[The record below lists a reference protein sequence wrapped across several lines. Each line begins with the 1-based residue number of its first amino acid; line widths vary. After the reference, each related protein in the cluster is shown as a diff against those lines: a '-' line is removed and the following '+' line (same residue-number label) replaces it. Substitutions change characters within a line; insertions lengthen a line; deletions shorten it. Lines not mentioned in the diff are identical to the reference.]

1 MTGARKIFASRPRVF
16 GDFTAYGSLGSLL
29 RYARDRLAL
38 PRKARRV
45 PLADAARIAARICRL
60 SHFSK
65 SAAYFG
71 ARPNDLL
78 LFYCFHLVRVVPIY
92 GRRMPSAVLEQLS
105 EATVLDL
112 QFSIVRGCVLATE
125 LSGNNVYDDLCIDK
139 RSLGHAIEHFRRLG
153 AQPIAA

>member
-1 MTGARKIFASRPRVF
+1 LTGARKFFASRPRVF

-45 PLADAARIAARICRL
+45 PLADAARIAGRICRL

-71 ARPNDLL
+71 ARPNDVL
-78 LFYCFHLVRVVPIY
+78 LFYCFHLVRVVPVY
-92 GRRMPSAVLEQLS
+92 GRRMPSAVLQPLS
-105 EATVLDL
+105 ETTVLDL
-112 QFSIVRGCVLATE
+112 QFSIVNGNVLATE

-139 RSLGHAIEHFRRLG
+139 KSLSDAIEHFKRLG
-153 AQPIAA
+153 NEPIAA